1 MEAYAAA
8 VVVVVVSVEVI
19 DWVPFVMASLEVSHI
34 VVADAVVERMHA
46 VVGSVAAVKEVVGT
60 VAAVAVV

>member
-8 VVVVVVSVEVI
+8 AVVVSVVVI